1 MKPSH
6 TQTPRTL
13 GECTFTEIHA
23 YSASLPNN
31 SGAWWVAG
39 LLALAVLIGWS
50 LA

>member
-13 GECTFTEIHA
+13 SECTFTEIHA
-23 YSASLPNN
+23 YAAAPTSNA
-31 SGAWWVAG
+31 GIWWWAIWLV
-39 LLALAVLIGWS
+39 VLVVSVWS